1 MTGPTANLNTLAYR
15 RALSTVG
22 VTSGEP
28 PGTPCGP
35 RRISPDALATVSPPT
50 PLVSTAVFAGW
61 HYFAASHPL
70 LVYRLV
76 YLMMGDATRLC
87 ARCKPIGILGLMTT
101 QREARSTDGRGGRG
115 ARQRILNTATDLFYR
130 EGINA
135 TGVER
140 LASEASVSK
149 RTLYQHF
156 PSKAAV
162 VEEYLRCIQQGVGDP
177 IRPGPDAANR
187 TPRERILALFETP
200 SPDGQMRGCPFH
212 NAAVEASEVM
222 PEIQDIVHEHKRAYI
237 KGLIKLARQAGA
249 ANPTLLGNQLGLLY
263 EGAAALSTS
272 LDDPAP
278 WTHAR
283 KAATTLI
290 DQAVG

>member
-1 MTGPTANLNTLAYR
+1 
-15 RALSTVG
+15 
-22 VTSGEP
+22 
-28 PGTPCGP
+28 
-35 RRISPDALATVSPPT
+35 
-50 PLVSTAVFAGW
+50 
-61 HYFAASHPL
+61 
-70 LVYRLV
+70 
-76 YLMMGDATRLC
+76 
-87 ARCKPIGILGLMTT
+87 MTT
-101 QREARSTDGRGGRG
+101 QREAQSTNGRGGRG

-177 IRPGPDAANR
+177 IQPGPETANH
-187 TPRERILALFETP
+187 TPRERILALFATP
-200 SPDGQMRGCPFH
+200 PPGRPMRGCPFH
-212 NAAVEASEVM
+212 NAAVEAAEAM
-222 PEIQDIVHEHKRAYI
+222 PEIQDIVHEHKRNYI

-249 ANPTLLGNQLGLLY
+249 SNPTLLGNQLALLF
-263 EGAAALSTS
+263 EGAAALATS
-272 LDDPAP
+272 LNDPAP

-283 KAATTLI
+283 KAAQTLI
-290 DQAVG
+290 DQTVTS